1 MIYSGRGPSTTS
13 GFHAFFCAGARGG
26 VPILAHEHKGII
38 LAALLGLWAGMQL
51 FMHLRARRARGRF
64 IDEKIG
70 EFDASG
76 IGGFSFGL
84 FLSSIILVVV
94 GK

>member
-1 MIYSGRGPSTTS
+1 MISGRGPSTAS
-13 GFHAFFCAGARGG
+13 GFHAFFSAAAGGG
-26 VPILAHEHKGII
+26 VPILAHEHKGIM
-38 LAALLGLWAGMQL
+38 LAMLLGLWAAMQL
-51 FMHLRARRARGRF
+51 FMHVRARRARGRF

-70 EFDASG
+70 EFDATG

-84 FLSSIILVVV
+84 FLSSIFLVVV